1 VEAGHE
7 RDREVGHGEDM
18 RLALQGTHPFE
29 FDHRVVDGDVEARG
43 HAVGGRYLVQDQH
56 PALDG
61 LAAQG
66 GIVDQAPQPADEALG
81 RLVDGDERAR
91 PRWR

>member
-1 VEAGHE
+1 MVRTWGSPP
-7 RDREVGHGEDM
+7 
-18 RLALQGTHPFE
+18 GTHPFE

-61 LAAQG
+61 LPAQG
-66 GIVDQAPQPADEALG
+66 GIVHQARSPLIRPSAVLWTATN
-81 RLVDGDERAR
+81 VPR